1 MPPSTP
7 KKKAKKSIFDDIDM
21 SDEQL
26 PEQAIKKQEEE
37 LQTIQPKFE
46 DADIKTNLTVEEVQ
60 QYKVYEQENSKLLE
74 ERENLLAKLNDY
86 IEETDKLKEE
96 LKKLKDGQKTKE
108 NSNPDKK
115 EQEDKQYK
123 ANLKLAEELE
133 ALKIENKTLRNEIS
147 RLTRKTN
154 QLVNRLHSND
164 VQYSRVKHTMQY
176 DSWN

>member
-46 DADIKTNLTVEEVQ
+46 EADIKTNLTIEEVQ

-74 ERENLLAKLNDY
+74 ERENLLAKLNEY
-86 IEETDKLKEE
+86 IEETDKLKDEI
-96 LKKLKDGQKTKE
+96 KKLKDRQKE
-108 NSNPDKK
+108 NNNSDKK
-115 EQEDKQYK
+115 AQENEQHK
-123 ANLKLAEELE
+123 ADLKLAKELE
-133 ALKIENKTLRNEIS
+133 TLKIENRTLKNEIS

-154 QLVNRLHSND
+154 
-164 VQYSRVKHTMQY
+164 
-176 DSWN
+176 

>member
-74 ERENLLAKLNDY
+74 ERENLLAKLNEY
-86 IEETDKLKEE
+86 IEETDKLKDEI
-96 LKKLKDGQKTKE
+96 KKLKDRQKE
-108 NSNPDKK
+108 NSNSDKNTQEN
-115 EQEDKQYK
+115 EQHNAD
-123 ANLKLAEELE
+123 LKLAKELE
-133 ALKIENKTLRNEIS
+133 TLKIENRTLKNEIS

-154 QLVNRLHSND
+154 
-164 VQYSRVKHTMQY
+164 
-176 DSWN
+176 

>member
-37 LQTIQPKFE
+37 LQIIQPKFE

-86 IEETDKLKEE
+86 IEETDKL
-96 LKKLKDGQKTKE
+96 
-108 NSNPDKK
+108 
-115 EQEDKQYK
+115 
-123 ANLKLAEELE
+123 
-133 ALKIENKTLRNEIS
+133 
-147 RLTRKTN
+147 
-154 QLVNRLHSND
+154 
-164 VQYSRVKHTMQY
+164 
-176 DSWN
+176 

>member
-60 QYKVYEQENSKLLE
+60 QYKVYEEENSKLLE
-74 ERENLLAKLNDY
+74 ERETLLAKLNEY
-86 IEETDKLKEE
+86 IEETDKLKDEI
-96 LKKLKDGQKTKE
+96 KKLKDKQKE
-108 NSNPDKK
+108 NSNSDKK
-115 EQEDKQYK
+115 DQENEQHK

-133 ALKIENKTLRNEIS
+133 TLKIENRTLKNEIS

-154 QLVNRLHSND
+154 QLVNRLHAND
-164 VQYSRVKHTMQY
+164 VQYSRVKHSMQY